1 MTAFDYTVLI
11 IVGLSVLISL
21 MRGFVREVLS
31 IVGWV
36 LAWYVAKTYAT
47 QLVPL
52 LPVDIPTE
60 KLKVMAGF
68 LILFLAVLLLSS
80 LLSIALA
87 GLFKTIGLGWLNR
100 LLGGFFGLMRGLLI
114 VCILV
119 MLAGMTQLPK
129 DTRWT
134 NAMFSAPLEAL
145 VNAMLP
151 WLPQAIAKHVN
162 FEQAQNASAS
172 H

>member
-1 MTAFDYTVLI
+1 MTAFDYTVLM

-31 IVGWV
+31 IMGWV
-36 LAWYVAKTYAT
+36 LAWIVAKTYAS

-52 LPVDIPTE
+52 LPADIPTD

-68 LILFLAVLLLSS
+68 VILFLAVLLMSS

-87 GLFKTIGLGWLNR
+87 GLFKSAGLGWLNR
-100 LLGGFFGLMRGLLI
+100 LLGGVFGLLRGLLI

-129 DTRWT
+129 DARWT

-145 VNAMLP
+145 VKAILP
-151 WLPQAIAKHVN
+151 WMPQAIAQHVS
-162 FEQAQNASAS
+162 FEQAQQVESNQ
-172 H
+172 